1 MVVIMLDEQQQDN
14 FWDTYQT
21 KAEDRI
27 IRDAEHSLVDAGI
40 VPPPPDPFQTWAQS
54 PEGQDVAA
62 KVEEQK
68 AKLSVFQQSFNK
80 TAEEP
85 AMPKPTEAGNID
97 LNNRPV
103 IKNADGTISTVR
115 SMSFNEGNGEILIP
129 TTAEDGSRIL
139 SDDEAI
145 QQYHQTGKHL
155 GKFSTPE
162 DATAYAQQ
170 LHEKQAQQY
179 GQDESGQAGV
189 PDTTAT
195 AAPAGKT
202 LPQPSPI
209 SFPGGKAPVWL
220 RNNNPGNIRASST
233 SFQSYGTMEEGLSA
247 QKDLLL
253 RYQDKHGLNTVTGIV
268 SRYAPPNENKTQKYI
283 NTVSKDMGVSPD
295 QPLDLHDP
303 NTLFALQKS
312 MVRVETGRKAA
323 LTASNDQELAD
334 VLKVPGY
341 SGGSNGT
348 GGIPGFG
355 QAPVVQARNQRT
367 PLEATGD
374 IFSEAWQ
381 RTKDYGSK
389 ALGNTYAGMAGFFR
403 TLDDLSSDVAAA
415 TGTDKGGVFQALME
429 QSDYWAKHFLGQVK
443 YDDYMTN
450 VVGGI
455 LGSGPGMMEFA
466 MGPAFAGLK
475 GYTEGGLPTAA
486 KSAATW
492 GIMKGILAATNALPM
507 ALRAPTTGAAFSG
520 QALAEGV
527 TAPGQLAE
535 AFGVGMGM
543 GIATPQTRTPWNQRL
558 PGVDYDAM
566 SDANIMNLHR
576 AMMNGETD
584 QATYEVAKR
593 LVKDI
598 PGLSDRVQVEVVPAL
613 MLASKELSSQYG
625 ISGEGKIVGSHTP
638 NQEVEPGVF
647 RDLVKLYDGHMPA
660 VDLLHEIGGHNIVE
674 RLLPQFP
681 QVEQELRQF
690 WKDSGAEARGV
701 DFAEFGADEVAR
713 SYLSQG
719 LFMGQGETPWGEFV
733 GRVKGVFDRTLDR
746 LGVLPESRAPQNFDQ
761 LVQQA
766 LQEGRTF
773 KGIGAPGPREQDRVR
788 PVSESKNWEE
798 VGRWGFGDEDVPF
811 EVQDKLQSIEPDV
824 IDNNLPP
831 PLKAKSLGIN
841 YSKINSEEDIAG
853 LINKVET
860 VLAPDIDAAR
870 RYERSHDTTAQAA
883 SDLGMTEADLLARMR
898 GEGWNAEKTYAARV
912 ILNASAEDLMRRA
925 RDIKDGAN
933 SDEALA
939 AFRARMETHAA
950 LQAHVAGLR
959 AEAGRALNQW
969 KMLAKVNDIDPR
981 LTSQFNQAD
990 LSRMNDQLG
999 GRRSLIETANV
1010 IAESAERGNVSMHQI
1025 SSAVNAARNRTF
1037 KDWFVAYYY
1046 NNMLCGPIT
1055 HAANI
1060 IGNTMT
1066 AGMVIPERYVASFL
1080 GLGFK
1085 KVRDATGLSWG
1096 WLSSGDGDVNAL
1108 EAKAMAFATV
1118 QSQAEALKLAW
1129 SAVKTGESKFGG
1141 SKIDYNPQFKP
1152 GGSGLMSGKLPE
1164 MANKAADAAWT
1175 ALGIPGRMLGA
1186 EDDYFKFLAY
1196 RQEVNARAYRQAAV
1210 EGREGD
1216 DLVSRAR
1223 ELADNPTEEISKAAF
1238 DFAMKQ
1244 TFQQDMGEAM
1254 TALQNFTNKSLFGKI
1269 VLPFVKTPY
1278 NVLQYSLDRTP
1289 VAFIKKSFW
1298 DDFQS
1303 GGARRDLALARVALG
1318 TTIMGLA
1325 MIAAHSGNLTGD
1337 GPSEPTERRAWLK
1350 VYQPNS
1356 IKIGGEWYSY
1366 ARLEPISTIMSLAV
1380 NTSMVIREWDELG
1393 QGKDPMSIIAATG
1406 LAAAKTITNKT
1417 FMTGVSRALNA
1428 VTNPETYGPKMLQSF
1443 MASMVPYAAL
1453 MRAIIPQADPEV
1465 KAVEDWVDAMKA
1477 EIPGLSSTLPPK
1489 RDVWGDPYQVHAAG
1503 EGIYLR
1509 WLSPIKVQTAEVRN
1523 IDKELLRLEWG
1534 PTLPPKTQSFQG
1546 IPIKLTPQEY
1556 DRMVEL
1562 STQVMRGVGADGV
1575 GRTMADHLDR
1585 LIRTPEYRQLDDEQK
1600 KAALNREIQ
1609 VLRQAAQIRLM
1620 KENPR
1625 LQALMTLGLREK
1637 GRNQ

>member
-1 MVVIMLDEQQQDN
+1 MLDEQQQDN

-268 SRYAPPNENKTQKYI
+268 SRYAPPNENKTQEYI

-798 VGRWGFGDEDVPF
+798 IGRWGFGDKDVPF

-925 RDIKDGAN
+925 RDIKGGDN
-933 SDEALA
+933 SDASLL
-939 AFRARMETHAA
+939 AFRRRMEVHAA

-969 KMLAKVNDIDPR
+969 KMLASTQFLDPALMNQ
-981 LTSQFNQAD
+981 LTGEDMAKLTDQA
-990 LSRMNDQLG
+990 G
-999 GRRSLIETANV
+999 GRRLIEEAANSLV
-1010 IAESAERGNVSMHQI
+1010 DAAQQGPVPMHKVDTLVHNVRQ
-1025 SSAVNAARNRTF
+1025 RTF
-1037 KDWFVAYYY
+1037 GDWFLAYRYMCMLSSPKTHVA
-1046 NNMLCGPIT
+1046 NMMGNMLV
-1055 HAANI
+1055 
-1060 IGNTMT
+1060 
-1066 AGMVIPERYVASFL
+1066 AGMAIPERAVASL
-1080 GLGFK
+1080 IGKGFK
-1085 KVRDATGLSWG
+1085 TARDTTGLPWG
-1096 WLSSGDGDVNAL
+1096 WLSEGDGDVSVL
-1108 EAKAMAFATV
+1108 EAKAMAFALV
-1118 QSQAEALKLAW
+1118 QNQTDALKLAW
-1129 SAVKTGESKFGG
+1129 EAMKTGESKFGG
-1141 SKIDYNPQFKP
+1141 QQKQDYAPMFGQGAP
-1152 GGSGLMSGKLPE
+1152 GWIGKNIPE
-1164 MANKAADAAWT
+1164 SWNKAADAIWT
-1175 ALGIPGRMLGA
+1175 GLGIPGRALGA
-1186 EDDYFKFLAY
+1186 EDEYFKFLGY
-1196 RQEVNARAYRQAAV
+1196 RQGLAGLAFRQAAI
-1210 EGREGD
+1210 EGRQGED
-1216 DLVSRAR
+1216 ITARAK
-1223 ELADNPTEEISKAAF
+1223 ELMDAPPADMAKAAL
-1238 DFAMKQ
+1238 DFARVQ
-1244 TFQQDMGEAM
+1244 TFTQDMGSTM
-1254 TALQNFTNKSLFGKI
+1254 SALNRFRNSNLFLK
-1269 VLPFVKTPY
+1269 LLMPFVSTPY
-1278 NVLQYSLDRTP
+1278 NILQYSLDRTP
-1289 VAFIKKSFW
+1289 IAFIKKSFW

-1303 GGARRDLALARVALG
+1303 GGAKRDLALARVALG
-1318 TTIMGLA
+1318 SSIMGLA
-1325 MIAAHSGNLTGD
+1325 VMANASGLITGD
-1337 GPSEPTERRAWLK
+1337 GPSEPKEREAWRR

-1356 IKIGGEWYSY
+1356 VKVGDQWVAYDRTEPVGTLFSMAAN
-1366 ARLEPISTIMSLAV
+1366 ARMIIQ
-1380 NTSMVIREWDELG
+1380 EWDQVG
-1393 QGKDPMSIIAATG
+1393 QERDLPTLFTALALAT
-1406 LAAAKTITNKT
+1406 AKTITSKT
-1417 FMTGVSRALNA
+1417 WLQGVADAMNA
-1428 VTNPETYGPKMLQSF
+1428 VTFPESKGPRMLQGFASSF
-1443 MASMVPYAAL
+1443 VPSIL
-1453 MRAIIPQADPEV
+1453 RDVVVETDPEV
-1465 KAVEDWVDAMKA
+1465 KAVWSWVDAMKSR
-1477 EIPGLSSTLPPK
+1477 IPGLSSSLPPK
-1489 RDVWGDPYQVHAAG
+1489 RDIWGDPYQVHAAG
-1503 EGIYLR
+1503 EGLYLG
-1509 WLSPIKVQTAEVRN
+1509 WLSPLKVQTGDVSE

-1534 PTLPPKTQSFQG
+1534 PSIPRRTQSFQG
-1546 IPIKLTPQEY
+1546 VPLELTPQEY
-1556 DRMVEL
+1556 DRFIEL
-1562 STQVMRGVGADGV
+1562 STQVMRNPGDDGV
-1575 GRTMADHLDR
+1575 GRTMKADLEHI
-1585 LIRTPEYRQLDDEQK
+1585 IRTRAYKQLDDEQK
-1600 KAALNREIQ
+1600 KMTIQREIQ
-1609 VLRQAAQIRLM
+1609 VYRQAAQIRLM